1 MMKPL
6 LACAAIFAAAGCAGP
21 PGGPAPQFAQSRGPQ
36 CFRVNEVYGYSPGPD
51 GFVDL
56 QTAQGPFRV
65 RLGPGCP
72 DFSWLMQIGLRPME
86 SSWLCER
93 KWDVLITGDPI
104 PANTCV
110 ISHIQS
116 LAPGALAAV
125 DLRKPAT

>member
-1 MMKPL
+1 MMKRL
-6 LACAAIFAAAGCAGP
+6 LAAALIFAASACAGP
-21 PGGPAPQFAQSRGPQ
+21 PGAPAPQLAQSRGPE
-36 CFRVNEVYGYSPGPD
+36 CFRVNEVYGYSQGPD

-72 DFSWLMQIGLRPME
+72 DFSWFMQIGLRPME

-93 KWDVLITGDPI
+93 KWDVLITGSPV
-104 PANTCV
+104 PGNACV

-116 LAPGALAAV
+116 LAPGALAAAEV
-125 DLRKPAT
+125 SKRAS

>member
-1 MMKPL
+1 MMKPV
-6 LACAAIFAAAGCAGP
+6 LACVAIFAAASCAGP
-21 PGGPAPQFAQSRGPQ
+21 PGAPAPQFAQSRGPE

-51 GFVDL
+51 GLVDL

-72 DFSWLMQIGLRPME
+72 DFSWFMQIGLRPME

-93 KWDVLITGDPI
+93 KWDVLITGSPV
-104 PANTCV
+104 PGNACV

-116 LAPGALAAV
+116 LAPGALAAA
-125 DLRKPAT
+125 DLGKPAG

>member
-1 MMKPL
+1 MMKPV
-6 LACAAIFAAAGCAGP
+6 LACVAIFAAASCAGQ
-21 PGGPAPQFAQSRGPQ
+21 PGAPAPQFAQSRGAE

-51 GFVDL
+51 GLVDL

-72 DFSWLMQIGLRPME
+72 DFSWFMQIGLRPME

-93 KWDVLITGDPI
+93 KWDVLITGSPV
-104 PANTCV
+104 PGTACV

-116 LAPGALAAV
+116 LAPGALAAA
-125 DLRKPAT
+125 DLGKPAG